1 MSEMTPPAGDRQLE
15 VFNRFDGDLR
25 AQINSLITDEL
36 IEEHRHKPLGQHSD
50 ALERVLNYFRRPPH
64 FGLYSRVACHEYQV
78 IALPVPPG
86 GVPEPID
93 EPVYY
98 DKTEALHAV
107 FLRHVDMLRQHAGG
121 E

>member
-1 MSEMTPPAGDRQLE
+1 MSEITLPAGDRQLE
-15 VFNRFDGDLR
+15 VFTRFDADLR
-25 AQINSLITDEL
+25 ARIDSLITDEL
-36 IEEHRHKPLGQHSD
+36 IEEHRKKPLGQHSD

-64 FGLYSRVACHEYQV
+64 FGLYSRIACAEYQV
-78 IALPVPPG
+78 IALPVTPG
-86 GVPEPID
+86 GTPEPID

-107 FLRHVDMLRQHAGG
+107 FLRHVDWLRAQTRG